1 MRISPLFYPM
11 SAPLN
16 GPLVR
21 AAGRA
26 MRAAAASLEA
36 AGLALQGRK
45 LTEERRE
52 SGSTRRGSC
61 SQDARTARARG
72 WPPSRHAGIRPA
84 LSRRLPSAVVPSV
97 RWVPLS
103 ARAREAGGRGAAAPE
118 AARGVWLAST
128 AACVGDVKLGEQSS
142 AWYGALLNGAAAAP
156 SPLLL
161 HFFAHALLPYARP
174 SAQATSTRWS
184 LARAR
189 PCSIMR
195 KSCRARARA
204 PRSARCVVRARGA

>member
-103 ARAREAGGRGAAAPE
+103 ARASEAGGRGAAAPE

-142 AWYGALLNGAAAAP
+142 AWYGALLNGACAAARRRRP
-156 SPLLL
+156 RRCCCCTFLPTLFSTTRAPL
-161 HFFAHALLPYARP
+161 RRR
-174 SAQATSTRWS
+174 QAPGGHWRG
-184 LARAR
+184 LGRAR
-189 PCSIMR
+189 
-195 KSCRARARA
+195 
-204 PRSARCVVRARGA
+204 